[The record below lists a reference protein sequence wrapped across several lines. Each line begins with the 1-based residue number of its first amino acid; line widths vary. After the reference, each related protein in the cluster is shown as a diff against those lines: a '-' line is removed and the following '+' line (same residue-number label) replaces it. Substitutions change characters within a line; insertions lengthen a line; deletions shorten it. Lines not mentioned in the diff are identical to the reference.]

1 MDIDLLSKIVKE
13 LILDNDEVALPG
25 IGSFIAEIVPS
36 VFSDKGYTINP
47 PYRRLS
53 FRQKGSGDENMVID
67 FYARCNNIDTPTA
80 SRIIREF
87 LEEMRHVLETKKSI
101 VFPGLGK
108 LRATKENYF
117 FFVADEDLDIYP
129 EGFGLEP
136 ISLKTHE
143 ETPAEVSATMAALR
157 SILNPEEKEEEAAT
171 AKGEEKA
178 AESDVETEAESGRA
192 GEPEEAAEDDAEEAT
207 TAPAEANA
215 DEAESNHEEAK
226 VNAADAKMEEDG
238 TNASEAETPTTGTEK
253 AAPAE
258 ANTEEVEANVNEP
271 ATEEVNEPAE
281 VNAPAEPTGDNAT
294 SAGSNPLNDNDL
306 AINAKTA
313 ENAGPVENTEP
324 EPAEVPMPDNKAGV
338 TRPATATTTTSADT
352 ATTTTATT
360 AQATS
365 QKPAGSK
372 TWQVIKW
379 TVIILVILAVTALL
393 TFIILAHIAPDF
405 IDSILYTP
413 EELEILNL

>member
-87 LEEMRHVLETKKSI
+87 LEEMRRVLETKKSI

-157 SILNPEEKEEEAAT
+157 SILNPEEETEEANKPAETAEAT
-171 AKGEEKA
+171 K
-178 AESDVETEAESGRA
+178 
-192 GEPEEAAEDDAEEAT
+192 AEEAT
-207 TAPAEANA
+207 TAPAEVNA
-215 DEAESNHEEAK
+215 EVAETDQEKNEVNAEEADTK
-226 VNAADAKMEEDG
+226 GAENEEE
-238 TNASEAETPTTGTEK
+238 TAEANASEAETQTTDTEE

-258 ANTEEVEANVNEP
+258 ANAEEVEVNETAEAN
-271 ATEEVNEPAE
+271 AT
-281 VNAPAEPTGDNAT
+281 AEPTGDNAT
-294 SAGSNPLNDNDL
+294 PAGDNPMNVNDL
-306 AINAKTA
+306 ADNVEAAGNVETA
-313 ENAGPVENTEP
+313 ENTEP
-324 EPAEVPMPDNKAGV
+324 EP
-338 TRPATATTTTSADT
+338 TTTTV
-352 ATTTTATT
+352 
-360 AQATS
+360 QATS

>member
-87 LEEMRHVLETKKSI
+87 LEEMRRVLETKKSI

-157 SILNPEEKEEEAAT
+157 SILNPEEAETAT
-171 AKGEEKA
+171 AETAKAEE
-178 AESDVETEAESGRA
+178 VNRQ
-192 GEPEEAAEDDAEEAT
+192 EEAT
-207 TAPAEANA
+207 AAPAEDNAKEAVANQ
-215 DEAESNHEEAK
+215 EEAK

-238 TNASEAETPTTGTEK
+238 TNASETETQTAGIEE

-258 ANTEEVEANVNEP
+258 ANSEEVEADVNEP

-281 VNAPAEPTGDNAT
+281 VNVPAEPTEDNAT
-294 SAGSNPLNDNDL
+294 PTGDNPVNINNLTTN
-306 AINAKTA
+306 AKIGENAKTA
-313 ENAGPVENTEP
+313 ENTEP
-324 EPAEVPMPDNKAGV
+324 EPAEVPMTDNKSG
-338 TRPATATTTTSADT
+338 ATMPATTTTST
-352 ATTTTATT
+352 ATTV
-360 AQATS
+360 QATS

-379 TVIILVILAVTALL
+379 TMIILVILAVTALL

>member
-157 SILNPEEKEEEAAT
+157 SILNPEEEIEEANKPADT
-171 AKGEEKA
+171 A
-178 AESDVETEAESGRA
+178 ETTN
-192 GEPEEAAEDDAEEAT
+192 AEEAT
-207 TAPAEANA
+207 TAPAE
-215 DEAESNHEEAK
+215 
-226 VNAADAKMEEDG
+226 VNAEV
-238 TNASEAETPTTGTEK
+238 AETQTTDTEE

-258 ANTEEVEANVNEP
+258 ANTEEVEINVNEP
-271 ATEEVNEPAE
+271 AEINARAEQTE
-281 VNAPAEPTGDNAT
+281 DNAT
-294 SAGSNPLNDNDL
+294 LAGDNPVNVNDL
-306 AINAKTA
+306 AANAEIV
-313 ENAGPVENTEP
+313 ENAGPAENTKS
-324 EPAEVPMPDNKAGV
+324 EPAEVPMTDNKSG
-338 TRPATATTTTSADT
+338 ATMPATTTTS
-352 ATTTTATT
+352 TATT

>member
-87 LEEMRHVLETKKSI
+87 LEEMRRVLETKKSI

-157 SILNPEEKEEEAAT
+157 SILNPEEEIEEAYKPAET
-171 AKGEEKA
+171 A
-178 AESDVETEAESGRA
+178 ETTN
-192 GEPEEAAEDDAEEAT
+192 AEEAT
-207 TAPAEANA
+207 TAPAE
-215 DEAESNHEEAK
+215 
-226 VNAADAKMEEDG
+226 VNAEVAETDQEKNEVNAEEADAKRAGNEEETAE
-238 TNASEAETPTTGTEK
+238 TNASETETQTTDTEE

-258 ANTEEVEANVNEP
+258 ANIEEVEANVNEP
-271 ATEEVNEPAE
+271 VTEE

-294 SAGSNPLNDNDL
+294 PSGDNQVNVNDL
-306 AINAKTA
+306 AANAETA
-313 ENAGPVENTEP
+313 ENTKS
-324 EPAEVPMPDNKAGV
+324 EPAEVPMTDNKSG
-338 TRPATATTTTSADT
+338 ATMPATTTTST
-352 ATTTTATT
+352 ATTV
-360 AQATS
+360 QASS

>member
-143 ETPAEVSATMAALR
+143 ETPAEVSATMASLR
-157 SILNPEEKEEEAAT
+157 SILNPEE
-171 AKGEEKA
+171 
-178 AESDVETEAESGRA
+178 
-192 GEPEEAAEDDAEEAT
+192 
-207 TAPAEANA
+207 ANQ
-215 DEAESNHEEAK
+215 EEAK
-226 VNAADAKMEEDG
+226 VNATDAKMEEDG
-238 TNASEAETPTTGTEK
+238 TNASEAETKTAGIEE

-258 ANTEEVEANVNEP
+258 ANTEEVEADVNEP

-294 SAGSNPLNDNDL
+294 PAGDNPVNVNDL
-306 AINAKTA
+306 AANAEIV
-313 ENAGPVENTEP
+313 ENAGPAENTKS
-324 EPAEVPMPDNKAGV
+324 EPAEVPMTDNKSG
-338 TRPATATTTTSADT
+338 ATMPATTTTST
-352 ATTTTATT
+352 ATTV
-360 AQATS
+360 QATS

-405 IDSILYTP
+405 IDTILYTP

>member
-157 SILNPEEKEEEAAT
+157 SILNPEEAETAT
-171 AKGEEKA
+171 AETAKAEE
-178 AESDVETEAESGRA
+178 VNR
-192 GEPEEAAEDDAEEAT
+192 PEETT
-207 TAPAEANA
+207 TAPAEANQ
-215 DEAESNHEEAK
+215 EEAK

-238 TNASEAETPTTGTEK
+238 INASETETQTTDTEE

-258 ANTEEVEANVNEP
+258 ANAEEAEAN
-271 ATEEVNEPAE
+271 VNEPAE
-281 VNAPAEPTGDNAT
+281 VNAPAEPTEDNAT
-294 SAGSNPLNDNDL
+294 PAGDNPVNVNDL
-306 AINAKTA
+306 AANAKT
-313 ENAGPVENTEP
+313 VENTKSE
-324 EPAEVPMPDNKAGV
+324 
-338 TRPATATTTTSADT
+338 TS
-352 ATTTTATT
+352 ATT
-360 AQATS
+360 ARTTS
-365 QKPAGSK
+365 RKPAGSK

>member
-157 SILNPEEKEEEAAT
+157 SILNPEEEIEEANKPAETAEAT
-171 AKGEEKA
+171 N
-178 AESDVETEAESGRA
+178 
-192 GEPEEAAEDDAEEAT
+192 AEEAT
-207 TAPAEANA
+207 TAPAE
-215 DEAESNHEEAK
+215 
-226 VNAADAKMEEDG
+226 VNAEVAETDQEKNEVNAEEADAKGAENEEETAG
-238 TNASEAETPTTGTEK
+238 TNASETETQTAGTEE

-258 ANTEEVEANVNEP
+258 ANIEEVEVNVNEP

-281 VNAPAEPTGDNAT
+281 VNAPAEPTGGNAT
-294 SAGSNPLNDNDL
+294 PSGDNPVNVNDL
-306 AINAKTA
+306 AANTKTVD
-313 ENAGPVENTEP
+313 NAGPAENTES
-324 EPAEVPMPDNKAGV
+324 ETAEVPMTDDKSG
-338 TRPATATTTTSADT
+338 ATMPATTTTS
-352 ATTTTATT
+352 TATT

-372 TWQVIKW
+372 IWQVIKW

-405 IDSILYTP
+405 IDTILYTP

>member
-87 LEEMRHVLETKKSI
+87 LEEMRRVLETKKSI

-171 AKGEEKA
+171 AKGEEKE
-178 AESDVETEAESGRA
+178 AESDVETKAESGRA
-192 GEPEEAAEDDAEEAT
+192 EEPEETAEDEAEEAP

-215 DEAESNHEEAK
+215 DEAEANHEEAK
-226 VNAADAKMEEDG
+226 VNAAEAKMEEDG
-238 TNASEAETPTTGTEK
+238 TNASEAETQTAGTEE
-253 AAPAE
+253 AAPADT
-258 ANTEEVEANVNEP
+258 NTEEVETNVNEP
-271 ATEEVNEPAE
+271 AKEEVNEPAE
-281 VNAPAEPTGDNAT
+281 VNVPAEPTEDNAMPAGDNPV
-294 SAGSNPLNDNDL
+294 NVNDL
-306 AINAKTA
+306 AANAKTVKNAETA
-313 ENAGPVENTEP
+313 ENTKS
-324 EPAEVPMPDNKAGV
+324 EPAEVPMTDNKSG
-338 TRPATATTTTSADT
+338 ATMPATTTTST
-352 ATTTTATT
+352 ATTV
-360 AQATS
+360 QATS
-365 QKPAGSK
+365 KKPAGSK

>member
-87 LEEMRHVLETKKSI
+87 LEEMRRVLETKKSI

-157 SILNPEEKEEEAAT
+157 SILNPEEAETVTAET
-171 AKGEEKA
+171 AKAEE
-178 AESDVETEAESGRA
+178 VNR
-192 GEPEEAAEDDAEEAT
+192 PEETT
-207 TAPAEANA
+207 TAPAEANQ
-215 DEAESNHEEAK
+215 EEAK
-226 VNAADAKMEEDG
+226 VNAADAKIEEDG
-238 TNASEAETPTTGTEK
+238 TNASETETQTTDTEE

-258 ANTEEVEANVNEP
+258 ANAEDAEANVNEP
-271 ATEEVNEPAE
+271 ATEKVNEPAE
-281 VNAPAEPTGDNAT
+281 VNAPAEPTEDNAT
-294 SAGSNPLNDNDL
+294 PAGDDPVNVNDL
-306 AINAKTA
+306 AANAKT
-313 ENAGPVENTEP
+313 VENTKSE
-324 EPAEVPMPDNKAGV
+324 
-338 TRPATATTTTSADT
+338 TS
-352 ATTTTATT
+352 ATT
-360 AQATS
+360 ARTTS
-365 QKPAGSK
+365 RKPAGSK

>member
-53 FRQKGSGDENMVID
+53 FRQNGSGDENMVID
-67 FYARCNNIDTPTA
+67 FYARCNNIDNPTA

-87 LEEMRHVLETKKSI
+87 LEEMRRVLETKKSI

-117 FFVADEDLDIYP
+117 FFVADENLDIYP

-157 SILNPEEKEEEAAT
+157 SILNPEEAETVTEETAKAEEVNKPEETETVTEEEAA
-171 AKGEEKA
+171 
-178 AESDVETEAESGRA
+178 
-192 GEPEEAAEDDAEEAT
+192 
-207 TAPAEANA
+207 APAEDNAKEAVANQ
-215 DEAESNHEEAK
+215 EEAK
-226 VNAADAKMEEDG
+226 VNAADAKMAEAKA
-238 TNASEAETPTTGTEK
+238 NASEAETPTTNTEE

-258 ANTEEVEANVNEP
+258 ANTEEVE
-271 ATEEVNEPAE
+271 
-281 VNAPAEPTGDNAT
+281 VNAPAEPTEDNAT
-294 SAGSNPLNDNDL
+294 PAGDNPVNINDL
-306 AINAKTA
+306 AANAETVKNAETA
-313 ENAGPVENTEP
+313 ENTKS
-324 EPAEVPMPDNKAGV
+324 EPAEVPMTDNKAGA
-338 TRPATATTTTSADT
+338 TEPATK
-352 ATTTTATT
+352 T

-393 TFIILAHIAPDF
+393 TFIFLAHIAPDF

>member
-157 SILNPEEKEEEAAT
+157 SILNPEEEIEEANKPAETAEAT
-171 AKGEEKA
+171 N
-178 AESDVETEAESGRA
+178 
-192 GEPEEAAEDDAEEAT
+192 AEEAT
-207 TAPAEANA
+207 TAPAE
-215 DEAESNHEEAK
+215 
-226 VNAADAKMEEDG
+226 VNAEVAETDQEKNEVNAEEADAKGAENEEETAG
-238 TNASEAETPTTGTEK
+238 TNASEKETQTAGTEE

-258 ANTEEVEANVNEP
+258 ANTEEVEVNVNEP

-281 VNAPAEPTGDNAT
+281 VNAPAEPAEDNAT
-294 SAGSNPLNDNDL
+294 PSGDNPVNVNDL
-306 AINAKTA
+306 AANAKTG
-313 ENAGPVENTEP
+313 ENAETAENTES
-324 EPAEVPMPDNKAGV
+324 EPAEVPMTDNKSG
-338 TRPATATTTTSADT
+338 ATMPATTTTS
-352 ATTTTATT
+352 TATT

-405 IDSILYTP
+405 IDTILYTP

>member
-53 FRQKGSGDENMVID
+53 FRQNGSGDENMVID
-67 FYARCNNIDTPTA
+67 FYARCNNIDNPTA

-87 LEEMRHVLETKKSI
+87 LEEMRRVLETKKSI

-157 SILNPEEKEEEAAT
+157 SILNPEEEIEEANKPAETAEAT
-171 AKGEEKA
+171 N
-178 AESDVETEAESGRA
+178 
-192 GEPEEAAEDDAEEAT
+192 AEEAT
-207 TAPAEANA
+207 TAPAE
-215 DEAESNHEEAK
+215 
-226 VNAADAKMEEDG
+226 VNAEVAETDQAENEVNAEEADAKGAENEEE
-238 TNASEAETPTTGTEK
+238 TAEANASEAESQTTETEE

-258 ANTEEVEANVNEP
+258 TNTEEVEANEP
-271 ATEEVNEPAE
+271 ATEEVNEPAD
-281 VNAPAEPTGDNAT
+281 VNATAEPTGDNAT
-294 SAGSNPLNDNDL
+294 PAGDNPVNVNDL
-306 AINAKTA
+306 ADVVEATGNTKTA
-313 ENAGPVENTEP
+313 ENTEP
-324 EPAEVPMPDNKAGV
+324 EP
-338 TRPATATTTTSADT
+338 TTTTV
-352 ATTTTATT
+352 
-360 AQATS
+360 QATS

>member
-87 LEEMRHVLETKKSI
+87 LEEMRRVLETKKSI

-157 SILNPEEKEEEAAT
+157 SILNPEEETEEANKPAETAEAT
-171 AKGEEKA
+171 K
-178 AESDVETEAESGRA
+178 
-192 GEPEEAAEDDAEEAT
+192 AEEAT
-207 TAPAEANA
+207 TAPSE
-215 DEAESNHEEAK
+215 
-226 VNAADAKMEEDG
+226 VNAEVPETNQAENEEE
-238 TNASEAETPTTGTEK
+238 TAEVNASEAETQTTDTEE

-258 ANTEEVEANVNEP
+258 DNAEEVEVN
-271 ATEEVNEPAE
+271 VNEPAE
-281 VNAPAEPTGDNAT
+281 VNATAEPTGDNAT
-294 SAGSNPLNDNDL
+294 PAGDNPVNVNDL
-306 AINAKTA
+306 ADNAEAAGNTKTA
-313 ENAGPVENTEP
+313 ENTEP
-324 EPAEVPMPDNKAGV
+324 EPDEVPITDNKAGATV
-338 TRPATATTTTSADT
+338 PATTSTSTATTATATTTTT
-352 ATTTTATT
+352 V
-360 AQATS
+360 QATS

>member
-87 LEEMRHVLETKKSI
+87 LEEMRRVLETKKSI

-117 FFVADEDLDIYP
+117 FFVADEDLDIYQ

-157 SILNPEEKEEEAAT
+157 SILNPEEAETVTEET
-171 AKGEEKA
+171 AKAEE
-178 AESDVETEAESGRA
+178 VNR
-192 GEPEEAAEDDAEEAT
+192 PEEATA
-207 TAPAEANA
+207 APAESNAKESEANQ
-215 DEAESNHEEAK
+215 EEAK
-226 VNAADAKMEEDG
+226 VNAANAKMEEDG
-238 TNASEAETPTTGTEK
+238 TNASETETQTAETEE

-258 ANTEEVEANVNEP
+258 ANTEEVEVN
-271 ATEEVNEPAE
+271 VNEPAE
-281 VNAPAEPTGDNAT
+281 VNAPAEPTEDNAT
-294 SAGSNPLNDNDL
+294 PSGDNPVNVNDL
-306 AINAKTA
+306 AANAETA
-313 ENAGPVENTEP
+313 ENTKS
-324 EPAEVPMPDNKAGV
+324 EPAEVPMTDNKSG
-338 TRPATATTTTSADT
+338 ATMPATTTTST
-352 ATTTTATT
+352 ATTV
-360 AQATS
+360 QATS
-365 QKPAGSK
+365 RKPAGSK

>member
-87 LEEMRHVLETKKSI
+87 LEEMRRVLETKKSI

-157 SILNPEEKEEEAAT
+157 SILNPEEAETVT
-171 AKGEEKA
+171 A
-178 AESDVETEAESGRA
+178 ET
-192 GEPEEAAEDDAEEAT
+192 T
-207 TAPAEANA
+207 TAPAEAN
-215 DEAESNHEEAK
+215 EEEAK

-238 TNASEAETPTTGTEK
+238 TNASETETQTTDTEE

-258 ANTEEVEANVNEP
+258 ANAEEAEAN
-271 ATEEVNEPAE
+271 VNEPAE
-281 VNAPAEPTGDNAT
+281 VNAPAEQTEDNAT
-294 SAGSNPLNDNDL
+294 PAGDNPVNVNDL
-306 AINAKTA
+306 AANAETVDNAGPA
-313 ENAGPVENTEP
+313 ENAEP
-324 EPAEVPMPDNKAGV
+324 EPAEVPMTDNKSG
-338 TRPATATTTTSADT
+338 ATMPATTTTS
-352 ATTTTATT
+352 TATT
-360 AQATS
+360 ARTTS
-365 QKPAGSK
+365 RKPAGSK

>member
-157 SILNPEEKEEEAAT
+157 SILNPEEAETVT
-171 AKGEEKA
+171 A
-178 AESDVETEAESGRA
+178 EAE
-192 GEPEEAAEDDAEEAT
+192 ETT
-207 TAPAEANA
+207 TALAEANA
-215 DEAESNHEEAK
+215 DEAEANQEEAK

-238 TNASEAETPTTGTEK
+238 ANASEAETQTTETEE

-258 ANTEEVEANVNEP
+258 ANTEEVEVN
-271 ATEEVNEPAE
+271 VNEPAE
-281 VNAPAEPTGDNAT
+281 VNAPAEQTEDNAT
-294 SAGSNPLNDNDL
+294 PAGDNPVNDNDL
-306 AINAKTA
+306 AANAKTA
-313 ENAGPVENTEP
+313 ENAETVENTES
-324 EPAEVPMPDNKAGV
+324 EPAEVPMTDNKSG
-338 TRPATATTTTSADT
+338 ATMPATTTTS
-352 ATTTTATT
+352 TATT

-405 IDSILYTP
+405 IDTILYTP

>member
-157 SILNPEEKEEEAAT
+157 SILNPEEAETVT
-171 AKGEEKA
+171 A
-178 AESDVETEAESGRA
+178 EAE
-192 GEPEEAAEDDAEEAT
+192 ETT

-215 DEAESNHEEAK
+215 DEAEAHHEEAK

-238 TNASEAETPTTGTEK
+238 TNASETETQTAGTEE

-258 ANTEEVEANVNEP
+258 ANTEEVEVNANEP
-271 ATEEVNEPAE
+271 ATEEANEPAE

-294 SAGSNPLNDNDL
+294 PAGDNPVNVNDL
-306 AINAKTA
+306 VTNAKTA
-313 ENAGPVENTEP
+313 ENAETVENTES
-324 EPAEVPMPDNKAGV
+324 EPAEVPMTDNKSG
-338 TRPATATTTTSADT
+338 ATMPATTTTST
-352 ATTTTATT
+352 ATSATT
-360 AQATS
+360 AQTTS

>member
-87 LEEMRHVLETKKSI
+87 LEEMRRVLETKKSI

-157 SILNPEEKEEEAAT
+157 SILNPEEAETVKEET
-171 AKGEEKA
+171 AKAEE
-178 AESDVETEAESGRA
+178 VNR
-192 GEPEEAAEDDAEEAT
+192 PEEATA
-207 TAPAEANA
+207 APAESNAKEAVANQ
-215 DEAESNHEEAK
+215 EEAK
-226 VNAADAKMEEDG
+226 VNAADAKTVEDG
-238 TNASEAETPTTGTEK
+238 TNASETETQTAGTEE

-313 ENAGPVENTEP
+313 ENAKS
-324 EPAEVPMPDNKAGV
+324 EPAEVPMTDNKSG
-338 TRPATATTTTSADT
+338 ATMPATTTTS
-352 ATTTTATT
+352 TATT

>member
-87 LEEMRHVLETKKSI
+87 LEEMRRVLETKKSI

-157 SILNPEEKEEEAAT
+157 SILNPEEEIEEANKPAETAEAT
-171 AKGEEKA
+171 N
-178 AESDVETEAESGRA
+178 
-192 GEPEEAAEDDAEEAT
+192 AEEAT
-207 TAPAEANA
+207 TAPAE
-215 DEAESNHEEAK
+215 
-226 VNAADAKMEEDG
+226 VNAEV
-238 TNASEAETPTTGTEK
+238 AETQTTD
-253 AAPAE
+253 
-258 ANTEEVEANVNEP
+258 TEETA
-271 ATEEVNEPAE
+271 PAE

-294 SAGSNPLNDNDL
+294 PDGDNPVNVNDL
-306 AINAKTA
+306 ATNTETAVNARPA
-313 ENAGPVENTEP
+313 ENTES
-324 EPAEVPMPDNKAGV
+324 EPAEVPMTDNKAGATV
-338 TRPATATTTTSADT
+338 PATTSTSTATTATATTT
-352 ATTTTATT
+352 TT

>member
-87 LEEMRHVLETKKSI
+87 LEEMRRVLETKKSI

-157 SILNPEEKEEEAAT
+157 SILNPEEAETAT
-171 AKGEEKA
+171 AETAKAEE
-178 AESDVETEAESGRA
+178 VNRQ
-192 GEPEEAAEDDAEEAT
+192 EEAT
-207 TAPAEANA
+207 AAPAEDNAKEAVANQ
-215 DEAESNHEEAK
+215 EEAK
-226 VNAADAKMEEDG
+226 VNAAEAKMEEDG
-238 TNASEAETPTTGTEK
+238 TNASEAETQTTDNEE
-253 AAPAE
+253 AAPEE
-258 ANTEEVEANVNEP
+258 ANTEEVEANANEP

-281 VNAPAEPTGDNAT
+281 VNVPAEPTEDNAT
-294 SAGSNPLNDNDL
+294 PAGDNPVNVNDL
-306 AINAKTA
+306 AANAETA
-313 ENAGPVENTEP
+313 ENTES
-324 EPAEVPMPDNKAGV
+324 ESAEVPMTDNKSG
-338 TRPATATTTTSADT
+338 ATMPATTTTS
-352 ATTTTATT
+352 TATT
-360 AQATS
+360 AQTTS
-365 QKPAGSK
+365 QKPAGCK

-379 TVIILVILAVTALL
+379 TMIILVILAVTALL

>member
-87 LEEMRHVLETKKSI
+87 LEEMRRVLETKKSI

-157 SILNPEEKEEEAAT
+157 SILNPEEAETVTEETAKAEEVNKPEETETVTEEEAA
-171 AKGEEKA
+171 
-178 AESDVETEAESGRA
+178 
-192 GEPEEAAEDDAEEAT
+192 
-207 TAPAEANA
+207 APAEANA
-215 DEAESNHEEAK
+215 DEAEANQEETK

-238 TNASEAETPTTGTEK
+238 TNASEAEIPTTDTEE
-253 AAPAE
+253 AAPADT
-258 ANTEEVEANVNEP
+258 NTEEVEVNVNEP

-281 VNAPAEPTGDNAT
+281 VNAPEEPTGDKAMP
-294 SAGSNPLNDNDL
+294 AGDNPVNDNDL
-306 AINAKTA
+306 AANTETA
-313 ENAGPVENTEP
+313 ENTKS
-324 EPAEVPMPDNKAGV
+324 EPAEVPMTDNKSG
-338 TRPATATTTTSADT
+338 ATMPATTTTS
-352 ATTTTATT
+352 TTTTV
-360 AQATS
+360 QASS

>member
-1 MDIDLLSKIVKE
+1 MLRNMDIDLLSKIVKE

-87 LEEMRHVLETKKSI
+87 LEEMRRVLETKKSI

-157 SILNPEEKEEEAAT
+157 SILNPEEAETETQTTDTEEAA
-171 AKGEEKA
+171 
-178 AESDVETEAESGRA
+178 
-192 GEPEEAAEDDAEEAT
+192 
-207 TAPAEANA
+207 PA
-215 DEAESNHEEAK
+215 
-226 VNAADAKMEEDG
+226 
-238 TNASEAETPTTGTEK
+238 
-253 AAPAE
+253 
-258 ANTEEVEANVNEP
+258 EANVNEP
-271 ATEEVNEPAE
+271 AEVNVPAE
-281 VNAPAEPTGDNAT
+281 QTEDNAT
-294 SAGSNPLNDNDL
+294 PAGDNPVNVNNL
-306 AINAKTA
+306 AANAKT
-313 ENAGPVENTEP
+313 VENTES
-324 EPAEVPMPDNKAGV
+324 E
-338 TRPATATTTTSADT
+338 TSATTVRTTSR
-352 ATTTTATT
+352 
-360 AQATS
+360 
-365 QKPAGSK
+365 KPAGSK

>member
-87 LEEMRHVLETKKSI
+87 LEEMRRVLETKKSI

-157 SILNPEEKEEEAAT
+157 SILNPEEAETVT

-192 GEPEEAAEDDAEEAT
+192 EKPEEAAKDEAEETT
-207 TAPAEANA
+207 TAPANT
-215 DEAESNHEEAK
+215 NQ
-226 VNAADAKMEEDG
+226 EEDG
-238 TNASEAETPTTGTEK
+238 TNASETETQTAGTEE

-258 ANTEEVEANVNEP
+258 ANTEEVEVNVNEP

-281 VNAPAEPTGDNAT
+281 VNVPAEPTGDNAT
-294 SAGSNPLNDNDL
+294 PAGDNPVNVNNL
-306 AINAKTA
+306 AANAETVKNAETA
-313 ENAGPVENTEP
+313 ENTKS
-324 EPAEVPMPDNKAGV
+324 EPAEVPMTDNKSG
-338 TRPATATTTTSADT
+338 ATMPATTTT
-352 ATTTTATT
+352 TTG
-360 AQATS
+360 QATS

>member
-53 FRQKGSGDENMVID
+53 FRQKGSGDENMIID

-157 SILNPEEKEEEAAT
+157 SILNPEEAETVTAEAAK
-171 AKGEEKA
+171 AEEVNRPEKA
-178 AESDVETEAESGRA
+178 TA
-192 GEPEEAAEDDAEEAT
+192 
-207 TAPAEANA
+207 APAEGNA
-215 DEAESNHEEAK
+215 KEAEANHEEAK

-238 TNASEAETPTTGTEK
+238 TNASETETQTAGTEE

-258 ANTEEVEANVNEP
+258 ANTEEVDVNVNVNEP

-281 VNAPAEPTGDNAT
+281 VNVPAEPTEDNAT
-294 SAGSNPLNDNDL
+294 PTGDNPVNINNLTAN
-306 AINAKTA
+306 AKTGENAKTA
-313 ENAGPVENTEP
+313 ENTKSETAK
-324 EPAEVPMPDNKAGV
+324 VPMTDNKSG
-338 TRPATATTTTSADT
+338 ATMPATTTTST
-352 ATTTTATT
+352 ATTV
-360 AQATS
+360 QATS

>member
-53 FRQKGSGDENMVID
+53 FRQKESGDENMVID

-157 SILNPEEKEEEAAT
+157 SILNPEKKEEEAAT

-178 AESDVETEAESGRA
+178 AESGRA
-192 GEPEEAAEDDAEEAT
+192 EEPEEAAE
-207 TAPAEANA
+207 EANA
-215 DEAESNHEEAK
+215 DEAEANQEEAK

-238 TNASEAETPTTGTEK
+238 TNASETETQTAGTKE

-258 ANTEEVEANVNEP
+258 ANTEEVEVNVNEP

-281 VNAPAEPTGDNAT
+281 VNAPAEPTEDNAMPSGDNPV
-294 SAGSNPLNDNDL
+294 NVNDL
-306 AINAKTA
+306 AANAETA
-313 ENAGPVENTEP
+313 ENTESK
-324 EPAEVPMPDNKAGV
+324 PAEVPMTDNKPG
-338 TRPATATTTTSADT
+338 ATMPATTTTS
-352 ATTTTATT
+352 TATT

-405 IDSILYTP
+405 IDTILYTP

>member
-67 FYARCNNIDTPTA
+67 FYAKCNNIDTPTA

-87 LEEMRHVLETKKSI
+87 LEEMRRVLETKKSI

-157 SILNPEEKEEEAAT
+157 SILNPEEKEEEAAS

-178 AESDVETEAESGRA
+178 AESAVETEAESGRA
-192 GEPEEAAEDDAEEAT
+192 DEPEEAAKEEAEETT
-207 TAPAEANA
+207 TAPAEA
-215 DEAESNHEEAK
+215 
-226 VNAADAKMEEDG
+226 
-238 TNASEAETPTTGTEK
+238 NASEAETPTTDTEE
-253 AAPAE
+253 AAPADT
-258 ANTEEVEANVNEP
+258 NTEEVETNVNEP

-281 VNAPAEPTGDNAT
+281 VNAPAEQTEDNAT
-294 SAGSNPLNDNDL
+294 PSGDNPVNVNDL
-306 AINAKTA
+306 AANDETA
-313 ENAGPVENTEP
+313 ENAGPAENTKS
-324 EPAEVPMPDNKAGV
+324 EPAEVPMTDNKSG
-338 TRPATATTTTSADT
+338 ATMPATTTTS
-352 ATTTTATT
+352 TTTTV
-360 AQATS
+360 QASS

>member
-1 MDIDLLSKIVKE
+1 MDINLLSKIVKE

-87 LEEMRHVLETKKSI
+87 LEEMRRVLETKKSI

-157 SILNPEEKEEEAAT
+157 SILNPEEAETVKEET
-171 AKGEEKA
+171 AKAEE
-178 AESDVETEAESGRA
+178 VNR
-192 GEPEEAAEDDAEEAT
+192 PEEATA
-207 TAPAEANA
+207 APAESNAKEAVANQ
-215 DEAESNHEEAK
+215 EEAK
-226 VNAADAKMEEDG
+226 VNAADAKTVEDG
-238 TNASEAETPTTGTEK
+238 TNASETETQTAGTEE

-338 TRPATATTTTSADT
+338 TRPATATTTTSA
-352 ATTTTATT
+352 ATTTTSTATT
-360 AQATS
+360 VQTTS

>member
-157 SILNPEEKEEEAAT
+157 SILNPEEEIEEANKPAETAEAT
-171 AKGEEKA
+171 N
-178 AESDVETEAESGRA
+178 
-192 GEPEEAAEDDAEEAT
+192 AEEAT
-207 TAPAEANA
+207 TAPAE
-215 DEAESNHEEAK
+215 
-226 VNAADAKMEEDG
+226 VNAEVAETDQEKNEVNDEEADAKGAENEEE
-238 TNASEAETPTTGTEK
+238 TAEANASEMETQTTDTAE

-258 ANTEEVEANVNEP
+258 ANTEEVDAN
-271 ATEEVNEPAE
+271 VNEPAE
-281 VNAPAEPTGDNAT
+281 VNVPAEQTEDNAT
-294 SAGSNPLNDNDL
+294 PSGDNPVNVNDL
-306 AINAKTA
+306 AANAEIV
-313 ENAGPVENTEP
+313 ENAGPAENTKSE
-324 EPAEVPMPDNKAGV
+324 
-338 TRPATATTTTSADT
+338 TSATTV
-352 ATTTTATT
+352 
-360 AQATS
+360 QATS

-379 TVIILVILAVTALL
+379 TMIILVILAVTALL

-405 IDSILYTP
+405 IDTILYTP

>member
-87 LEEMRHVLETKKSI
+87 LEEMRRVLETKKSI

-157 SILNPEEKEEEAAT
+157 SILNPEEAETAT
-171 AKGEEKA
+171 AETAKAEE
-178 AESDVETEAESGRA
+178 VNR
-192 GEPEEAAEDDAEEAT
+192 PEETT
-207 TAPAEANA
+207 TAPAEANQ
-215 DEAESNHEEAK
+215 EEAK

-238 TNASEAETPTTGTEK
+238 TNASETETQTTDTEE

-258 ANTEEVEANVNEP
+258 ANAEEAEANVNEP
-271 ATEEVNEPAE
+271 ATEEVN
-281 VNAPAEPTGDNAT
+281 APAEQTEDNAT
-294 SAGSNPLNDNDL
+294 PAGDNPVNVNDL
-306 AINAKTA
+306 AANAKT
-313 ENAGPVENTEP
+313 VENTES
-324 EPAEVPMPDNKAGV
+324 E
-338 TRPATATTTTSADT
+338 TS
-352 ATTTTATT
+352 ATT
-360 AQATS
+360 ARTTS
-365 QKPAGSK
+365 RKPAGSK

>member
-143 ETPAEVSATMAALR
+143 ETPAEVSATMAVLR
-157 SILNPEEKEEEAAT
+157 SILNPEEAETVTSETT
-171 AKGEEKA
+171 A
-178 AESDVETEAESGRA
+178 
-192 GEPEEAAEDDAEEAT
+192 
-207 TAPAEANA
+207 APAEAN
-215 DEAESNHEEAK
+215 EEEAK

-238 TNASEAETPTTGTEK
+238 INASETETQTTDTEE

-258 ANTEEVEANVNEP
+258 ANAEEAEANVNEP
-271 ATEEVNEPAE
+271 ATEEVN
-281 VNAPAEPTGDNAT
+281 APAEQTEDNAT
-294 SAGSNPLNDNDL
+294 PAGDDPVNVNDL
-306 AINAKTA
+306 AANAKT
-313 ENAGPVENTEP
+313 VENTKSE
-324 EPAEVPMPDNKAGV
+324 
-338 TRPATATTTTSADT
+338 TS
-352 ATTTTATT
+352 TTTART
-360 AQATS
+360 TS

>member
-80 SRIIREF
+80 SRIILEF

-157 SILNPEEKEEEAAT
+157 SILNPEEAETETEET
-171 AKGEEKA
+171 AKAEE
-178 AESDVETEAESGRA
+178 VNR
-192 GEPEEAAEDDAEEAT
+192 PEEA
-207 TAPAEANA
+207 TAAPVEANA
-215 DEAESNHEEAK
+215 DEAEANQEEAK

-238 TNASEAETPTTGTEK
+238 TNASETETQTAGIEE

-258 ANTEEVEANVNEP
+258 ANTEEVDANVNEP

-281 VNAPAEPTGDNAT
+281 VNAPAEQTEDNAT
-294 SAGSNPLNDNDL
+294 PSGDNPVNVNDL
-306 AINAKTA
+306 AANAKTA
-313 ENAGPVENTEP
+313 ENAETVENAEP
-324 EPAEVPMPDNKAGV
+324 EPAEVPMTDNKSG
-338 TRPATATTTTSADT
+338 ATMPATTTTS
-352 ATTTTATT
+352 TATT

-372 TWQVIKW
+372 TWQVIKL

>member
-87 LEEMRHVLETKKSI
+87 LEEMRRVLETKKSI

-192 GEPEEAAEDDAEEAT
+192 DEPEEAAKDEAEETT
-207 TAPAEANA
+207 TAPADGNAEEADAKGAENEEETSEANA
-215 DEAESNHEEAK
+215 SKAGAQT
-226 VNAADAKMEEDG
+226 A
-238 TNASEAETPTTGTEK
+238 GTEE
-253 AAPAE
+253 AAPADT
-258 ANTEEVEANVNEP
+258 NTEEVEANVNEP

-281 VNAPAEPTGDNAT
+281 VNAPAEPTGDNAMP
-294 SAGSNPLNDNDL
+294 AGDNPVNVNDL
-306 AINAKTA
+306 AANAKTVKNTETA
-313 ENAGPVENTEP
+313 ENTKS
-324 EPAEVPMPDNKAGV
+324 EPAEVPMTDNKSG
-338 TRPATATTTTSADT
+338 ATMPATTTTST
-352 ATTTTATT
+352 ATTG
-360 AQATS
+360 QATS

>member
-87 LEEMRHVLETKKSI
+87 LEEMRRVLETKKSI

-143 ETPAEVSATMAALR
+143 ETPAEVSATMAVLR
-157 SILNPEEKEEEAAT
+157 SILNPEEAETAT
-171 AKGEEKA
+171 AETAKAEE
-178 AESDVETEAESGRA
+178 VNR
-192 GEPEEAAEDDAEEAT
+192 PEETT
-207 TAPAEANA
+207 TAPAEAN
-215 DEAESNHEEAK
+215 EEEAK

-238 TNASEAETPTTGTEK
+238 INASETETQTTDTEE

-258 ANTEEVEANVNEP
+258 ANAEEAEAN
-271 ATEEVNEPAE
+271 VNEPAE
-281 VNAPAEPTGDNAT
+281 VNAPAEQTEDNAT
-294 SAGSNPLNDNDL
+294 PAGDNPVNVNDL
-306 AINAKTA
+306 AANAKT
-313 ENAGPVENTEP
+313 VENTES
-324 EPAEVPMPDNKAGV
+324 E
-338 TRPATATTTTSADT
+338 TS
-352 ATTTTATT
+352 ATT
-360 AQATS
+360 ARTTS
-365 QKPAGSK
+365 RKPAGSK

>member
-67 FYARCNNIDTPTA
+67 FYAKCNNIDTPTA

-87 LEEMRHVLETKKSI
+87 LEEMRRVLETKKSI

-143 ETPAEVSATMAALR
+143 ETPAEVSATMATLR
-157 SILNPEEKEEEAAT
+157 SILNPEEAETVTEETAKAEEVNKPEETETVTEEEAA
-171 AKGEEKA
+171 
-178 AESDVETEAESGRA
+178 
-192 GEPEEAAEDDAEEAT
+192 
-207 TAPAEANA
+207 APAEGNAKEAVANQ
-215 DEAESNHEEAK
+215 EEAK
-226 VNAADAKMEEDG
+226 VNAADAKMEEDEA
-238 TNASEAETPTTGTEK
+238 NASEAETPTTDTEE

-258 ANTEEVEANVNEP
+258 ANAEEAEANVNEP
-271 ATEEVNEPAE
+271 ATEEANEPAE
-281 VNAPAEPTGDNAT
+281 VNVPAEPTGDNAMP
-294 SAGSNPLNDNDL
+294 ADDNQVNVNDL
-306 AINAKTA
+306 AANAETVKNTEIA
-313 ENAGPVENTEP
+313 ENTKS
-324 EPAEVPMPDNKAGV
+324 EPAEVPMTDNKSG
-338 TRPATATTTTSADT
+338 ATMPATTTTS
-352 ATTTTATT
+352 TATT

>member
-36 VFSDKGYTINP
+36 VFSEKGYTINP

-87 LEEMRHVLETKKSI
+87 LKEMRHVLETKKSI

-157 SILNPEEKEEEAAT
+157 SILNPEEEIEEANKPAETAEAT
-171 AKGEEKA
+171 N
-178 AESDVETEAESGRA
+178 
-192 GEPEEAAEDDAEEAT
+192 AEEAT
-207 TAPAEANA
+207 TAPAE
-215 DEAESNHEEAK
+215 
-226 VNAADAKMEEDG
+226 VNAEVAETDQEKNEVNAEEADAKGAENEEETAG
-238 TNASEAETPTTGTEK
+238 TNASETETQTAGTEE

-258 ANTEEVEANVNEP
+258 ANTEEVEVNVNEP

-281 VNAPAEPTGDNAT
+281 VNAPAEQTEDNAT
-294 SAGSNPLNDNDL
+294 PAGDNPVNVNDL
-306 AINAKTA
+306 AANAKTA
-313 ENAGPVENTEP
+313 ENAETVENTES
-324 EPAEVPMPDNKAGV
+324 EPADVPMTDNKSG
-338 TRPATATTTTSADT
+338 ATMPATTTTS
-352 ATTTTATT
+352 TATT

-365 QKPAGSK
+365 KKPAGSK

>member
-87 LEEMRHVLETKKSI
+87 LEEMRRVLETKKSI

-157 SILNPEEKEEEAAT
+157 SILNPEEAETVT
-171 AKGEEKA
+171 A
-178 AESDVETEAESGRA
+178 ETTA
-192 GEPEEAAEDDAEEAT
+192 
-207 TAPAEANA
+207 APAEANQ
-215 DEAESNHEEAK
+215 EEAK
-226 VNAADAKMEEDG
+226 VNAADAKIEEDG
-238 TNASEAETPTTGTEK
+238 INASETETQATDTEE

-258 ANTEEVEANVNEP
+258 ANTEEVEVNVNEP
-271 ATEEVNEPAE
+271 AEQTE
-281 VNAPAEPTGDNAT
+281 DNAT
-294 SAGSNPLNDNDL
+294 PAGDNPVNVNDL
-306 AINAKTA
+306 ATNAKTA
-313 ENAGPVENTEP
+313 ENAETAENTES
-324 EPAEVPMPDNKAGV
+324 EPAEVPMTDNKSG
-338 TRPATATTTTSADT
+338 ATMPATTTIRTTSR
-352 ATTTTATT
+352 
-360 AQATS
+360 
-365 QKPAGSK
+365 KPAGSK

>member
-87 LEEMRHVLETKKSI
+87 LEEMRRVLETKKSI

-157 SILNPEEKEEEAAT
+157 SILNPEEAETVT

-178 AESDVETEAESGRA
+178 AESDVETKAESGRA
-192 GEPEEAAEDDAEEAT
+192 EEPEEAAEDEAEEAT
-207 TAPAEANA
+207 TAPADTNQ
-215 DEAESNHEEAK
+215 
-226 VNAADAKMEEDG
+226 EEDG
-238 TNASEAETPTTGTEK
+238 TNASEAETPTTNTEE

-258 ANTEEVEANVNEP
+258 ANADEAEANQAEAKVNANEP

-281 VNAPAEPTGDNAT
+281 VNVPAEPTGDNAT
-294 SAGSNPLNDNDL
+294 PTGDNPVNDNDL
-306 AINAKTA
+306 VANAETA
-313 ENAGPVENTEP
+313 EKTEP
-324 EPAEVPMPDNKAGV
+324 EPAEVPMTDNKSG
-338 TRPATATTTTSADT
+338 ATMPATTTTS
-352 ATTTTATT
+352 TATT

-379 TVIILVILAVTALL
+379 IVIILVILAVTALL

-405 IDSILYTP
+405 IDTILYTP